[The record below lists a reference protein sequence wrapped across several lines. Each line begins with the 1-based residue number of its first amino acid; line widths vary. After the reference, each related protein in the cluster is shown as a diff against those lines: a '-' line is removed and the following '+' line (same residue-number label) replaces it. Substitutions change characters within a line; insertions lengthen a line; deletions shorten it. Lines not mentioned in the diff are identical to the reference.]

1 MLVGALA
8 AALSVY
14 ATVPQVL
21 RAARTRSVEGISWS
35 SILLSLGTMTL
46 WAVYAVAVADAMQIV
61 NNSLAL
67 LLLAALAV
75 VVMRAGVPRSAW
87 LPVVVVFA
95 TALASIWV
103 VDVANSFTL
112 AMVGTLASSM
122 RMLPQTR
129 LAVSGAPL
137 WGLCP
142 WSLLLAW
149 TGTVL
154 WLLYGLMVW
163 DPALAICCSVLLVMQ
178 TVVVVYRLPLRRT
191 LASLAGGR
199 LGRPVARVAAPL
211 SQRLP
216 QRRAEVELA
225 A

>member
-1 MLVGALA
+1 MLVGSAA

-21 RAARTRSVEGISWS
+21 RAARTSSVEGISWS

-46 WAVYAVAVADAMQIV
+46 WAVYAIAVADAMQII
-61 NNSLAL
+61 NNALAL
-67 LLLAALAV
+67 LLLGSLAV
-75 VVMRAGVPRSAW
+75 VVMRAGVPTGAW
-87 LPVVVVFA
+87 LPVAIVFA
-95 TALASIWV
+95 SALASIWV

-112 AMVGTLASSM
+112 AMVGTVASSL

-129 LAVSGAPL
+129 LAISGAPL

-149 TGTVL
+149 TGTAL
-154 WLLYGLMVW
+154 WLGYGGLVA
-163 DPALAICCSVLLVMQ
+163 DVALTICCSVMLVMQ
-178 TVVVVYRLPLRRT
+178 TVVVVNRLPLRRT
-191 LASLAGGR
+191 LASLARGR
-199 LGRPVARVAAPL
+199 LGQPVARVAAPL

-216 QRRAEVELA
+216 QRRVEVELA